1 MSIEQ
6 ILKDLEQNLFL
17 PSEILRSGNKISV
30 KYRYIDDAYVQSC
43 GCIMS
48 EQLSKE
54 IQTSLSA
61 TCPVCHTASVTG
73 VGPVGPLRHLYDQ
86 LRFYQNNKP
95 PNEDILEDP
104 TLTQSTERSRR
115 HSDKSHSLLSLFLQ
129 VASKVAT
136 EDEQDSPV
144 KNGALKD
151 VNDVQNF
158 KASAEEPI
166 AVETGSLDNISNSK
180 TIPIQDN
187 NSSMVE
193 TPLFPINTATIA
205 SEFNE
210 EKEYY
215 FAKCF
220 PMYRKRS
227 QFNTHSKFLR
237 TKSKL
242 FINNSISP
250 DCTKFALI
258 TPNKWEVF
266 SIPSTN
272 SGSKNKEPELLFCGN
287 TNGEFGPNFESLSF
301 PQNATVLQPIYN
313 ESWDAATMRT
323 TRKKTKDNSAAT
335 ALSQWE
341 HIYCKLSNRLLVV
354 AGTRGIFRVFN
365 LSRGGEP
372 IYTYCSSFPIRSID
386 INPITSI
393 VSCGITGRDRTTGSE
408 QALLLFHRF
417 EFDQS
422 SQSWQ
427 FPQPI
432 TITLPYR
439 DPIHTLQFSS
449 DGKYLSCSTAL
460 ESRFLVIS
468 LRKINEPRLVMKS
481 LRSLDTSLESEG
493 ITDTKLFP
501 GNPNLMCV
509 TSVAFNAPPIVINT
523 KIESING
530 VQSVAQPTMLLRLDE
545 LGSKIHKCEISP
557 RNDSIAFLDRN
568 GTVNILFAPTMM
580 DNEKRRILT
589 VDVVSNAY
597 RMREAAS
604 MRFSVDGHT
613 LYILDRKGILY
624 VEDFAFALPQ
634 HPEVTKCKQIN

>member
-1 MSIEQ
+1 MSTEQ
-6 ILKDLEQNLFL
+6 ILADLEQNLFL
-17 PSEILRSGNKISV
+17 PSETILAGNKISI
-30 KYRYIDDAYVQSC
+30 KYRLVSDAYMQSC

-48 EQLSKE
+48 EKLCKQIETFSKSE
-54 IQTSLSA
+54 
-61 TCPVCHTASVTG
+61 CPMCHTTG
-73 VGPVGPLRHLYDQ
+73 VRGIGPVAPLRHLYDQ
-86 LRFYQNNKP
+86 IKFYQNNKSSSDDLAS
-95 PNEDILEDP
+95 NDSFQISKERRR
-104 TLTQSTERSRR
+104 QSSE
-115 HSDKSHSLLSLFLQ
+115 KSQSLLSMFLQ
-129 VASKVAT
+129 VASKTANEEPVEQEVDRETDAPT
-136 EDEQDSPV
+136 RRTSHDEQGVDTV
-144 KNGALKD
+144 
-151 VNDVQNF
+151 
-158 KASAEEPI
+158 
-166 AVETGSLDNISNSK
+166 SLDNISNAK
-180 TIPIQDN
+180 TLPIQDT
-187 NSSMVE
+187 NSSVE
-193 TPLFPINTATIA
+193 TALFPIFTSNMA
-205 SEFNE
+205 SKLNE
-210 EKEYY
+210 EKEYFY
-215 FAKCF
+215 AKCF

-258 TPNKWEVF
+258 TPTKWEVF
-266 SIPSTN
+266 SIPSTT
-272 SGSKNKEPELLFCGN
+272 SGSQAKEPELLFCGKS
-287 TNGEFGPNFESLSF
+287 NGEYGASFDSLSF
-301 PQNATVLQPIYN
+301 PRNQSVLQPIYN
-313 ESWDAATMRT
+313 ESWDSATMKT
-323 TRKKTKDNSAAT
+323 TRKKTKDNNTSV

-341 HIYCKLSNRLLVV
+341 HIYCKLSNTLLVV
-354 AGTRGIFRVFN
+354 AGTRGIFRVFDLN
-365 LSRGGEP
+365 RGGEP
-372 IYTYCSSFPIRSID
+372 IYTYCSSFPIRCID
-386 INPITSI
+386 INPVTSTI
-393 VSCGITGRDRTTGSE
+393 SCGITGRDRTTGSE
-408 QALLLFHRF
+408 QALLLFH
-417 EFDQS
+417 EIVMDQS
-422 SQSWQ
+422 AHSWQ

-493 ITDTKLFP
+493 ITDTKIFP

-523 KIESING
+523 KIETING

-568 GTVNILFAPTMM
+568 GTVYIVFAPTMM
-580 DNEKRRILT
+580 DNEKRRIVT
-589 VDVVSNAY
+589 VEMVANAY

-604 MRFSVDGHT
+604 LRFSNDGHT

-624 VEDFAFALPQ
+624 VEDFAYGLPQ
-634 HPEVTKCKQIN
+634 NHEVTKCKQMN